1 MGVQMENKST
11 IKVDVVKDF
20 FNEKKEFLWKTIM
33 GAKEDIVSGIDMI
46 KNLNTYY
53 YQYTSKYIKSE
64 PEYSSSDFIFIKN
77 I

>member
-1 MGVQMENKST
+1 
-11 IKVDVVKDF
+11 
-20 FNEKKEFLWKTIM
+20 M